1 MRAPDAN
8 NAQITGVGSYLGHRI
23 VTHVPVVR
31 RGPLDARCGAPLG
44 SRQSKQS
51 RTFTSIAAQLARD
64 ALR

>member
-1 MRAPDAN
+1 MRTPDAN

-23 VTHVPVVR
+23 VTHVSVVR

-51 RTFTSIAAQLARD
+51 RTFTSIAAQLAWD